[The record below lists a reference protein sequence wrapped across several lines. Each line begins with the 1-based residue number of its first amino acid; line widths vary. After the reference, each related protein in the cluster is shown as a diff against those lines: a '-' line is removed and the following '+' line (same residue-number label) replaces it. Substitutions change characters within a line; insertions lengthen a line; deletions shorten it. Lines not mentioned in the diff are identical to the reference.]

1 MLGLRSEMGGAGTGF
16 TGYILLTDHTETNC
30 ETLKARGVT
39 LTKEPATF
47 AWGTC
52 AQFSDPDG
60 NEFGILTPA

>member
-1 MLGLRSEMGGAGTGF
+1 MLGLRSGMGGAGTGF
-16 TGYILLTDHTETNC
+16 TGYILLTDNSDTSC

-39 LTKEPATF
+39 LTKEPDTVP
-47 AWGTC
+47 WGTW